1 MLVNRFDAIDIS
13 AKSATKFQKT
23 PEGYL
28 KGRAVVARTG
38 IYKYRKQDGTL
49 YNEYRDENEV
59 FRSDAVESLKLKPIS
74 ILHPNQMINADNVQ
88 LFQVGNLGSDWAKIK
103 RDNENDLVIDLIIQ
117 DSDAV
122 AKIEAG
128 ELRELSLGYQ
138 CDIEDAPVGAK
149 FDGKEYQ
156 TVQKNIL
163 INHCALV
170 EKGRAQ
176 NAIIKMDSADAIMV
190 SDAVPVTAQDIENT
204 TEVHMANLKTIKL
217 DGVDRE
223 AEGEVLEALHS
234 ATQKADGLQASLD
247 ALTEDKTKVEA
258 ERDTLKDRVDALEK
272 ELVEAKNVK
281 LDEVAVKA
289 AVERR
294 VKILDAARIAEVEVK
309 EDMDELAI
317 QKAVIVKVFPSAKLD
332 GKDAVYIDARFD
344 GAIEAL
350 EARNDAANRM
360 VVAPEATKKEDVL
373 DLDKARKAFHDRIY
387 KKNKE

>member
-88 LFQVGNLGSDWAKIK
+88 LFQVGNLGSDWSKIK
-103 RDNENDLVIDLIIQ
+103 RDSENDLVIDLIIQ

-176 NAIIKMDSADAIMV
+176 NAIIKMDSVDAIMV
-190 SDAVPVTAQDIENT
+190 SDAVPVAAQDIENT

-234 ATQKADGLQASLD
+234 SIQKADGLQASLD
-247 ALTEDKTKVEA
+247 ALTSDKTKVEA

-317 QKAVIVKVFPSAKLD
+317 QKAVILKVFPSAKLD

-344 GAIEAL
+344 GAIESL

-360 VVAPEATKKEDVL
+360 VVAPEATKKDETVDAN
-373 DLDKARKAFHDRIY
+373 KARDAYLKRLVT
-387 KKNKE
+387 KE